1 MQTVITYVTLL
12 LSSIFMQAQNDI
24 ELTISGFDDNNGIV
38 KVGLYNSEG
47 DFLEKE
53 FRALSSKI
61 EKNRASVIFSDVPDG
76 VYAISSYHDEDN
88 NGIFNTILGFI
99 PTESFGTSN
108 NAPARFGPPEWEDA
122 KFEVKNSNPL
132 KLDITFN

>member
-1 MQTVITYVTLL
+1 
-12 LSSIFMQAQNDI
+12 MQAQNDI
-24 ELTISGFDDNNGIV
+24 ELTMSGFDNNNGTV

-47 DFLEKE
+47 DFLEKK
-53 FRALSSKI
+53 FMSLSSKI
-61 EKNRASVIFSDVPDG
+61 VNNRVRVIFLDVPDG

-88 NGIFNTILGFI
+88 NGVLNTILGFI

-122 KFEVKNSNPL
+122 KFELNNNKPL
-132 KLDITFN
+132 KLNITID